1 MLKKFLT
8 LTILTLWLS
17 ACSSPMFA
25 PPTATATATA
35 TPTLTPTS
43 TPTLTPTATLTP
55 VPTDTPTP
63 TAAALGTSVKSRDEF
78 EAFVLAGQ
86 IKCQG
91 SASGNAAVIRFVE
104 DAMAAG
110 IATDARYQLGSGIP
124 SGTDP
129 SLCVFMMAFGGGA
142 TTIVYV
148 DSETGEYVI
157 LTVTE

>member
-1 MLKKFLT
+1 MLKKFLA

-25 PPTATATATA
+25 PPTATATFTA
-35 TPTLTPTS
+35 TVSPTS

-157 LTVTE
+157 LTVEE